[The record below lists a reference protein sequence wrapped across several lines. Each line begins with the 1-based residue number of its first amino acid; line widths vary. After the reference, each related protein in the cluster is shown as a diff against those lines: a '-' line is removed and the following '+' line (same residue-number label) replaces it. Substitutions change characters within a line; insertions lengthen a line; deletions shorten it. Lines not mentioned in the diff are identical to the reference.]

1 MLDDGVAGLVSLVS
15 VKYTTARAGA
25 EQAVDVVCRRL
36 GRSGPRGR
44 TAWTLLHAARPLEG
58 TLADRT
64 RRAVQEESA
73 LRLTDVVLRR
83 LDLGTGGAPS
93 ASDVG
98 TVLAA
103 MAGVLGWDE
112 ERQRE
117 ERRALQAACAP
128 PFAG

>member
-1 MLDDGVAGLVSLVS
+1 MIS
-15 VKYTTARAGA
+15 
-25 EQAVDVVCRRL
+25 RRL
-36 GRSGPRGR
+36 GRSGLRGR
-44 TAWTLLHAARPLEG
+44 TAWTLLPAARPLEG
-58 TLADRT
+58 ALADRA

-73 LRLTDVVLRR
+73 LHLTDAVLRR

-93 ASDVG
+93 APEVG

-103 MAGVLGWDE
+103 MAALLGWDE
-112 ERQRE
+112 DRQRD